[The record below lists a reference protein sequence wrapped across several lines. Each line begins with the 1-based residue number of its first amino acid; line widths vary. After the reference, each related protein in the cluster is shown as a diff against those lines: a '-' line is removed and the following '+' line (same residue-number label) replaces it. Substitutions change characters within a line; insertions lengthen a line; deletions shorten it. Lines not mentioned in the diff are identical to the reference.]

1 MLVSIRTSIF
11 FINMDVTFREHEPYY
26 LGSTNGPGI
35 VLSPPVVGQEGE
47 SDSGASLSGSI
58 LVPTSGVSSPTPGV
72 SSLDGNLSSQGE
84 ERFHNSND
92 NLSHGDMQDVA
103 GHSSPYSQ
111 DVEPCMH
118 EDSGND
124 DHSPSP
130 VAPTSTIGH
139 SDNQLSTLV
148 PQDELPIALR
158 KPTRTLNATSHLKDY
173 VGYKHNIANF
183 ITYRHCSPSFQ
194 GFIASLDSTSIP
206 KDWKVA
212 KEDPVEGSN
221 A

>member
-1 MLVSIRTSIF
+1 MTLWFLHRSLVVSVLCMIIEILLGNWILEPLCVFMGYSPSQKGYRCWCPSEYQF
-11 FINMDVTFREHEPYY
+11 FISMDVTFREHEPYY
-26 LGSTNGPGI
+26 LGSTNGTGI

-130 VAPTSTIGH
+130 VAPTNTIGH

-148 PQDELPIALR
+148 LQD
-158 KPTRTLNATSHLKDY
+158 
-173 VGYKHNIANF
+173 
-183 ITYRHCSPSFQ
+183 
-194 GFIASLDSTSIP
+194 
-206 KDWKVA
+206 
-212 KEDPVEGSN
+212 
-221 A
+221 